1 MESDSALISAPR
13 GVGRGR
19 LSQFWAFTPI
29 GRAGRVLVLTIV
41 VAVMI
46 VDLVIL
52 LAGASTEP
60 LAATVAQ
67 FALTA
72 VFALFVWRP
81 PTAALVLQVSAL
93 MAVSLNMGEEPLL
106 AAAIGTG
113 LVVATCS
120 VILSVLYLAGFVA
133 LLGLGISSQ
142 SPENALSWAVA
153 FVVTA
158 GVALI
163 VGYILRRLT
172 QRTVLLADEL
182 AERQRQ
188 LEQAVR
194 IERERLADE
203 LHDFIAHEL
212 TIISMH
218 ASVLEHTEDPE
229 TQAEAREAISGS
241 ARQALADIRR
251 VLEVT
256 QAARAAEEA
265 EEDGVVERRR
275 LVATVTDVEREL
287 AAAGFAVQ
295 SDGVYTVAARM
306 SRTMEVA
313 LAQFVRESGTNVL
326 KHAEPRSGVVLSFS
340 LEREVVVFRMTNAVR
355 GSKPS
360 LEIPSGGY
368 GTVRMRERAAV
379 LGGSFEAG
387 VHDSQWSVEVRL
399 PLR

>member
-13 GVGRGR
+13 GVSRGR

-29 GRAGRVLVLTIV
+29 GRAGRILVPAVVVVVVLVDVI
-41 VAVMI
+41 
-46 VDLVIL
+46 VIL
-52 LAGASTEP
+52 TGASAEP
-60 LAATVAQ
+60 LAVSIAQ
-67 FALTA
+67 IVLTS

-106 AAAIGTG
+106 AVALGAG

-120 VILSVLYLAGFVA
+120 VSFSILYFIGFIGLLA
-133 LLGLGISSQ
+133 LGISSQ
-142 SPENALSWAVA
+142 APDDALAWAVA

-355 GSKPS
+355 SSKSS

>member
-13 GVGRGR
+13 GDQRGR
-19 LSQFWAFTPI
+19 FSQFWSFTPI
-29 GRAGRVLVLTIV
+29 ARAGRILVLSV
-41 VAVMI
+41 VVVI
-46 VDLVIL
+46 ILVDVVVIL
-52 LAGASTEP
+52 VGASTDP
-60 LAATVAQ
+60 LATAIAQ
-67 FALTA
+67 IALTA

-106 AAAIGTG
+106 AVALGAG

-120 VILSVLYLAGFVA
+120 LSLSALYYAGFIGLLVLRVTAESRDDA
-133 LLGLGISSQ
+133 LG
-142 SPENALSWAVA
+142 WAVA
-153 FVVTA
+153 FVVTSF
-158 GVALI
+158 VSLL

-212 TIISMH
+212 TIIAMH
-218 ASVLEHTEDPE
+218 ASVLEHTTDAEL
-229 TQAEAREAISGS
+229 QAEAREAISGS

-256 QAARAAEEA
+256 QAARAAEDP

-287 AAAGFAVQ
+287 AAAGFSVQ

-326 KHAEPRSGVVLSFS
+326 KHAEPRSRVVLSFS
-340 LEREVVVFRMTNAVR
+340 LEREVVVMRMTNTAR
-355 GSKPS
+355 SAQPE

-368 GTVRMRERAAV
+368 GTARMRERAVV
-379 LGGSFEAG
+379 LGGIFQAEPSGSEWA
-387 VHDSQWSVEVRL
+387 VEVRL